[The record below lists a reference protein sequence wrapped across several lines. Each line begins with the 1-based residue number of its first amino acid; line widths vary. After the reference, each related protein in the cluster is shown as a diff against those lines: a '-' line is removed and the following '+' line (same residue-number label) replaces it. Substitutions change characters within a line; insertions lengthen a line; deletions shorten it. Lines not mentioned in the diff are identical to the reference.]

1 MKTAFLFDLN
11 GTMIDDMEY
20 HVRAWTEILN
30 QDLKA
35 NLSDMAIRG
44 QMYGKNSELFDRVF
58 GPARYSPEEVD
69 HWSLEKEK
77 RYQQAF
83 RPHLE
88 LIKGLDRFLKDAREH
103 GVTLA
108 IGTAA
113 IPFNVNFVLDN
124 LDIAS
129 YFQAIVT
136 ADDVKVSKPDPE
148 VYLRCAE
155 LVGAD
160 PTHCVVFEDAPKGV
174 EAAQNAGMK
183 AVVVL
188 STLHGMEDFK
198 SYTNILAYIHD
209 YTEITPEEVEML
221 NNK

>member
-1 MKTAFLFDLN
+1 
-11 GTMIDDMEY
+11 MIDDMEY

-35 NLSDMAIRG
+35 NLSDKAIRG
-44 QMYGKNSELFDRVF
+44 QMYGKNSELFDRIF
-58 GPARYSPEEVD
+58 GPSRFSPDEVD
-69 HWSLEKEK
+69 HWSMEKEK
-77 RYQQAF
+77 KYQQAF

-88 LIKGLDRFLKDAREH
+88 LIRGLDGFLKNARDQNIA
-103 GVTLA
+103 LA

-124 LDIAS
+124 LDIAG

-136 ADDVKVSKPDPE
+136 ADDVKLSKPDPE

-155 LVGAD
+155 LVGVD
-160 PTHCVVFEDAPKGV
+160 PAHCVVFEDAPKGV

-183 AVVVL
+183 SVVIL
-188 STLHGMEDFK
+188 STLHGFDDFK
-198 SYTNILAYIHD
+198 EYNNILKYIHD
-209 YTEITPEEVEML
+209 YTEISPEEIVAL
-221 NNK
+221 LK

>member
-35 NLSDMAIRG
+35 GLSDKAIRG
-44 QMYGKNSELFDRVF
+44 QMYGKNSELFDRIF
-58 GPARYSPEEVD
+58 GPSRFSAAEVD

-83 RPHLE
+83 KPHLA
-88 LIKGLDRFLKDAREH
+88 LIKGLDGFLIGAREA
-103 GVTLA
+103 GVAMA

-113 IPFNVNFVLDN
+113 IPFNLNFVLDN
-124 LDIAS
+124 LDIAG

-136 ADDVKVSKPDPE
+136 ADDVKLSKPHPE

-155 LVGAD
+155 LVGVD
-160 PTHCVVFEDAPKGV
+160 PAHCIVFEDAPKGV
-174 EAAQNAGMK
+174 EAAENAGMK
-183 AVVVL
+183 AVVIL
-188 STLHGMEDFK
+188 STLHGIDDFK
-198 SYTNILAYIHD
+198 GYSNILKYIHD
-209 YTEITPEEVEML
+209 YTEITPAEIAGL
-221 NNK
+221 LS